1 MIDTIEDITHRS
13 AKMCQSPVL
22 QKPPSHCQK
31 YLFQHSWE
39 AIYEEIPLEIACKTG
54 QNALTYQIVTHITSP
69 HINPVLLL
77 VSNMDYM
84 YHADA
89 VLPIDIGCAYF
100 YAFCTEHCLV
110 CEERL

>member
-1 MIDTIEDITHRS
+1 MPESRL
-13 AKMCQSPVL
+13 AKPRY
-22 QKPPSHCQK
+22 HCQR

-39 AIYEEIPLEIACKTG
+39 AIYEEIHLEITCRTW

-89 VLPIDIGCAYF
+89 LLPTDVGCEYF
-100 YAFCTEHCLV
+100 GAICTERCFI